1 MKIDITEFVP
11 ADFDDTS
18 RVWVYQ
24 SSRLFSLGEAFEIE
38 KMLEEFVES
47 WQSHGT
53 PVKGYAN
60 LFYGQFIVL
69 MADETAAGVSG
80 CSTDSS
86 VRIIKTM
93 EQRFNVKMFDR
104 LNLAFL
110 IKDKVQLLPIS
121 QLQYAIDNNFITTGT
136 IYFNN
141 TVLTKKELVENWQV
155 PIEKSW
161 LAKKISLPASEK

>member
-11 ADFDDTS
+11 ADFDDSS

-60 LFYGQFIVL
+60 LFYGQFIIL
-69 MADETAAGVSG
+69 MADETATGVSG

-86 VRIIKTM
+86 VRIIKTI

-110 IKDKVQLLPIS
+110 IKDKVQLLPLS
-121 QLQYAIDNNFITTGT
+121 QLQYAVDNSFITAGT

-141 TVLTKKELVENWQV
+141 TVLTKRELLENWQI

>member
-1 MKIDITEFVP
+1 MKIDLKEHVP
-11 ADFDDTS
+11 ADFNDNS
-18 RVWVYQ
+18 RVWIYQ

-38 KMLEEFVES
+38 KMLTDFVEG

-60 LFYGQFIVL
+60 LFFGQFIVM
-69 MADETAAGVSG
+69 MADETASGVSG

-86 VRIIKTM
+86 VRVIKTM
-93 EQRFNVKMFDR
+93 EQLFNVKMFDR

-110 IKDKVQLLPIS
+110 IKDKVQLVPLS
-121 QLQYAIDNNFITTGT
+121 QMQYAADNNFITADT

-141 TVLTKKELVENWQV
+141 TVLNKKELLENWMV
-155 PIEKSW
+155 PIQKSW
-161 LAKKISLPASEK
+161 LAKKISLPALNK

>member
-1 MKIDITEFVP
+1 MKVDLKEMLP
-11 ADFDDTS
+11 ADFDDNS

-38 KMLEEFVES
+38 KMLEEFVAS

-60 LFYGQFIVL
+60 LFYGHFVVM
-69 MADETAAGVSG
+69 MADETATSVSG

-86 VRIIKTM
+86 VQVIKRM
-93 EQRFNVKMFDR
+93 EQLFNVKMFDR

-110 IKDKVQLLPIS
+110 VKGKVELLPLS
-121 QLQYAIDNNFITTGT
+121 QLQYAVDNNFITADT

-141 TVLTKKELVENWQV
+141 TVLTKEELVKNWLLPVQ
-155 PIEKSW
+155 KSW
-161 LAKKISLPASEK
+161 LAKKIAASFK